1 MDILCLDPDVPDVPE
16 EDILEQANGDIS
28 AALRLAA
35 SFGYKSAC
43 FDIDKAQATL
53 TAIRR
58 EPK

>member
-1 MDILCLDPDVPDVPE
+1 MDILCLDPDVPE
-16 EDILEQANGDIS
+16 EEILKEAGGDIS
-28 AALRLAA
+28 TALRLAA

-53 TAIRR
+53 TAVKR